1 VVTGTRSF
9 IAARR
14 PDEAASWL
22 AQVREFLTGWDSV
35 AGAALSHADG
45 LVRLAGGS
53 LSAAREAL
61 ERAIRGWEE
70 RGRTWEALWGQLDLA
85 QCLTRMN
92 RHADAAEILDRVRV
106 RAELIG
112 SPPML
117 ARADQLTRTS
127 RGRGRDQEP
136 WRPLTVREFE
146 VARLITGGLTNAQIA
161 AELSVS
167 PKTVSAHVE
176 HILAKLG
183 VGRRTEVAAWAAG
196 IRAGDP
202 SQALTATAS
211 R

>member
-1 VVTGTRSF
+1 M
-9 IAARR
+9 
-14 PDEAASWL
+14 
-22 AQVREFLTGWDSV
+22 
-35 AGAALSHADG
+35 
-45 LVRLAGGS
+45 RLAGGS

-85 QCLTRMN
+85 QCLIRMN
-92 RHADAAEILDRVRV
+92 RHADAVGVLAAARA
-106 RAELIG
+106 RAEAIG

-117 ARADQLTRTS
+117 ARADELTKAS

-146 VARLITGGLTNAQIA
+146 VARLIAGGLTNAQIA

-183 VGRRTEVAAWAAG
+183 VARRTEVAAWAAG
-196 IRAGDP
+196 IRAGDQ
-202 SQALTATAS
+202 SQAVTATAS